1 MSQPVFTPD
10 EIKGVGEDRWNAKN
24 GKRFFVLVI
33 GVTLSGCGDVKLA
46 QLTPGKPIG
55 LILGGLIVIG
65 FIIAYRKYIHTPTKK
80 AGEEFLKQRPITM
93 FDKDNTN
100 DV

>member
-10 EIKGVGEDRWNAKN
+10 EIRGVGEGRWSAKN
-24 GKRFFVLVI
+24 GKRFFALVI
-33 GVTLSGCGDVKLA
+33 GAILLGYGDVKIS

-55 LILGGLIVIG
+55 LILGVLIVTG

-93 FDKDNTN
+93 FDKDNT
-100 DV
+100 DDI